1 MHTTAWS
8 HPGLKLY
15 ALTADIRAGAAVL
28 ESQASR
34 RAAAL
39 QHALSV
45 RGPAQHWTP
54 AVPALWDP
62 AAGGAGLPAA
72 ETQVGPSKSGTH
84 ARRAVF

>member
-1 MHTTAWS
+1 M
-8 HPGLKLY
+8 
-15 ALTADIRAGAAVL
+15 VL

-54 AVPALWDP
+54 GVPALWDP
-62 AAGGAGLPAA
+62 AAGGAGLPVA
-72 ETQVGPSKSGTH
+72 ETQVSPSRSGTN
-84 ARRAVF
+84 ARRATPIDTEV